1 MEKVIIKARKS
12 VDKLLGF
19 EKIVYRIDRKRVAEI
34 DFSFSC
40 NDVRRDSYRVLCAF
54 NNSGDCLS
62 FDYKDLQTAIQKTLR
77 YFNGVYLNNCEI
89 IKCY

>member
-34 DFSFSC
+34 DFPFSC
-40 NDVRRDSYRVLCAF
+40 CNISRDSYRVLCAF
-54 NNSGDCLS
+54 NHRGDGLS
-62 FDYKDLQTAIQKTLR
+62 FDYKDLETAIEKTLR
-77 YFNGVYLNNCEI
+77 YLRGVYFDNCEI
-89 IKCY
+89 QNCY